1 MPKHARMDPKFKTRY
16 MYFIIS
22 QIISIQAG
30 FSYILFGNGMIK
42 IPSEYQWMLGLFSGV
57 IRDFFVH
64 LIIKSSRKSLGD
76 TTDEGIINRSK
87 ISSVF
92 LIETAHALQLTI
104 VLASVA
110 TPFTTY
116 MILGMDFLINQY
128 NGLHIVYQLK
138 LSKKENAKE
147 EGMNYLQE

>member
-1 MPKHARMDPKFKTRY
+1 
-16 MYFIIS
+16 
-22 QIISIQAG
+22 
-30 FSYILFGNGMIK
+30 MIK

-110 TPFTTY
+110 TQFTTY

-128 NGLHIVYQLK
+128 NGFHIVYQLK

>member
-1 MPKHARMDPKFKTRY
+1 MPKHARMDPKFKKRY

-57 IRDFFVH
+57 IRDFFVS

-92 LIETAHALQLTI
+92 LIE
-104 VLASVA
+104 
-110 TPFTTY
+110 
-116 MILGMDFLINQY
+116 
-128 NGLHIVYQLK
+128 
-138 LSKKENAKE
+138 
-147 EGMNYLQE
+147 